1 MARSRRK
8 TPKGPVTCSG
18 WSRGN
23 KDYRSLANRALRRR
37 TKSLMS
43 QGEFDNLPML
53 REVSDPWTW
62 RGDGKA
68 RFDANAYPEWM
79 RK

>member
-1 MARSRRK
+1 MTHSRRK
-8 TPKGPVTCSG
+8 TPNIAISCSG
-18 WSRGN
+18 WRRGN

-37 TKSLMS
+37 TKSLMAT
-43 QGEFDNLPML
+43 GEFDHLPKL

-62 RGDGKA
+62 RGDGKQS
-68 RFDANAYPEWM
+68 FNASVHPDWM